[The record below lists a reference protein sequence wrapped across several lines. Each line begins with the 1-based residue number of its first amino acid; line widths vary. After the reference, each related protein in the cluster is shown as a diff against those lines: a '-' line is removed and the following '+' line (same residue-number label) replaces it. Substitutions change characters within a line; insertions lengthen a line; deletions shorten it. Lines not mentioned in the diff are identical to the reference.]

1 MTELKS
7 GKIDLPQLF
16 NLELGDGWTLS
27 IDISTVPTTYTLTHG
42 KKSMC
47 FNFDVIQKLCSREY
61 DIRLVRGRR
70 QLVIPSHI
78 LQSFVDNS
86 TFIQW
91 YESSFEQ

>member
-70 QLVIPSHI
+70 ELVIPSHI

>member
-1 MTELKS
+1 MAEIKS
-7 GKIDLPQLF
+7 GKIELPQLF
-16 NLELGDGWTLS
+16 NLELGCGWTLT
-27 IDISTVPTTYTLTHG
+27 IDISTVPSTYTLTHG
-42 KKSMC
+42 KKSMS
-47 FNFDVIQKLCSREY
+47 FNFAVIQKLCSREY

-91 YESSFEQ
+91 YESSFDQ